1 MLVAEMNKQIPPRE
15 QTRGPKITSS
25 DLASKYQTLVR
36 VPTPTEI
43 VARSGER
50 HEIFMYRHGRIHIV
64 DICHRASYA
73 RFYHRHLL
81 AGTRVQGRK
90 LCDESF
96 TLEIFCE
103 LIFFFFS
110 SLSELGKDCQESVLA
125 R

>member
-15 QTRGPKITSS
+15 QTRGPKITSL
-25 DLASKYQTLVR
+25 DLASKYRTLVR

-50 HEIFMYRHGRIHIV
+50 HEIFMYRHGRVHNV
-64 DICHRASYA
+64 DICQRASYA

-110 SLSELGKDCQESVLA
+110 SLSELGKDCQESVLV